1 MDLQE
6 KLGFLRD
13 HKDWKNYRKTELDGE
28 HASTWFVNGLRT
40 LKYDLLQTTT
50 TPPIAPS
57 PSNGTAPSVV
67 AETPALN
74 SPPLPSATFVR
85 CVVDVQLNGA
95 GQHDEWS
102 GVSYLPEYLLSQA
115 QPASGARNKRR

>member
-28 HASTWFVNGLRT
+28 HATTWFVNGLRT

-57 PSNGTAPSVV
+57 QNTGTAPAVV
-67 AETPALN
+67 GGAPALS
-74 SPPLPSATFVR
+74 SPPLASATFVR

-102 GVSYLPEYLLSQA
+102 GVSYLPDYLSSQA
-115 QPASGARNKRR
+115 QPAGGAQMQRR